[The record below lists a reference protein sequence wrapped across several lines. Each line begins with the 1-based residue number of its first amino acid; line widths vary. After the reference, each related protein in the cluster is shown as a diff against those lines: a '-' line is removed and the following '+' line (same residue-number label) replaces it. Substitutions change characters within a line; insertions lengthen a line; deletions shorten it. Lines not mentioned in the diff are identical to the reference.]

1 MKNRNFIL
9 LISGRIVTNVGDS
22 LYAVA
27 SMWLVYEMTKSN
39 FFTGLAGFLTAAPI
53 ALQFFIGPLID
64 RIEHRSILIHSQ
76 MIQAVLLAIIPLTY
90 YFDVLSA
97 WIVLVICPIASVIQ
111 QFVYPTHFS
120 ILPRIVNKNSLT
132 KANSIMTSTY
142 QLLDLILMGVS
153 GIIIAIMGA
162 VSVYMMD
169 AVAFLIAMTL
179 FYYLKFPGMKDVDV
193 DVEAEKKLSLKEEW
207 NSYKLDLKEGY
218 LFIKRSFIPKFLLA
232 AIIANFVI
240 GGVAA
245 ILPDYAA
252 FRGGSHIYGW
262 YLGAMS
268 GGLLAGSLLANIFN
282 KIPLGKVTI
291 IGFFISGLSWVFSGI
306 TNITL
311 LSILFFG
318 LSYIS
323 IGLTNVLF
331 LSSLQ
336 NILPSDVLG
345 RVFSFVA
352 GATMI
357 ASPLGSLIGGSI
369 AAFTGSFP
377 VFMSGSLGILFVSLY
392 WLIIPKLRNLPSPAN
407 FGEDGT
413 LMVKQS

>member
-1 MKNRNFIL
+1 MKKRNFIL
-9 LISGRIVTNVGDS
+9 LISGRIITNIGDS

-27 SMWLVYEMTKSN
+27 SMWLVYELTKSN

-53 ALQFFIGPLID
+53 ALQFFIGPIID
-64 RIEHRSILIHSQ
+64 RIEHRSILIYSQ
-76 MIQAVLLAIIPLTY
+76 MIQAVLLAVIPVAY

-97 WIVLVICPIASVIQ
+97 WIVLVVCPLTSMIQ

-120 ILPRIVNKNSLT
+120 ILPKIVDKESLT

-162 VSVYMMD
+162 VAVYMLD

-179 FYYLKFPGMKDVDV
+179 FYYLKFPGNRDSNEEHVGKF
-193 DVEAEKKLSLKEEW
+193 SFKEEW
-207 NSYKLDLKEGY
+207 KDYKFNLKEGY
-218 LFIKRSFIPKFLLA
+218 AFIRKTFIPKFLLA

-240 GGVAA
+240 GGVSA

-252 FRGGSHIYGW
+252 NRGGSHIYGW

-268 GGLLAGSLLANIFN
+268 GGLLIGSLMANVFN
-282 KIPLGKVTI
+282 KIPLGKITI
-291 IGFFISGLSWVFSGI
+291 VGFFISGLSWIFSGLS
-306 TNITL
+306 NITL
-311 LSILFFG
+311 LSILLFG
-318 LSYIS
+318 VSYIS

-336 NILPSDVLG
+336 SILPSDVLG

-357 ASPLGSLIGGSI
+357 AAPLGSLIGGSI
-369 AAFTGSFP
+369 ATFTGSFA

-392 WLIIPKLRNLPSPAN
+392 WIIIPKLRTLPSPAN

-413 LMVKQS
+413 LMAKQSG

>member
-1 MKNRNFIL
+1 MKTRNFIL
-9 LISGRIVTNVGDS
+9 LISGRIVTNIGDS

-27 SMWLVYEMTKSN
+27 SMWLVYELTKNN

-53 ALQFFIGPLID
+53 ALQFFIGPIID
-64 RIEHRSILIHSQ
+64 RIEHRSILIYSQ
-76 MIQAVLLAIIPLTY
+76 MLQAVLLAVIPLAY
-90 YFDVLSA
+90 YFDVLYA
-97 WIVLVICPIASVIQ
+97 WIVLTICPLASIIQ

-120 ILPRIVNKNSLT
+120 ILPKIVDKDSLT
-132 KANSIMTSTY
+132 KANSFMTSTY

-153 GIIIAIMGA
+153 GVIIAIMGA
-162 VSVYMMD
+162 VAVYMLD
-169 AVAFLIAMTL
+169 AIAFLIAMTL
-179 FYYLKFPGMKDVDV
+179 FYYLKFPGTKNVN
-193 DVEAEKKLSLKEEW
+193 VEAESKFSLKEEW
-207 NSYKLDLKEGY
+207 SSYKLDLKEGY
-218 LFIKRSFIPKFLLA
+218 SFIRRSFIPKFLLA

-240 GGVAA
+240 GGVSA

-252 FRGGSHIYGW
+252 NRGGSHIYGW

-268 GGLLAGSLLANIFN
+268 GGLLAGSFLANVFN
-282 KIPLGKVTI
+282 KIPLGRVTI
-291 IGFFISGLSWVFSGI
+291 IGFFISGLSWIFSGV
-306 TNITL
+306 TNITI
-311 LSILFFG
+311 LSILLFG
-318 LSYIS
+318 ISYIS

-336 NILPSDVLG
+336 NILPSEVLG

-369 AAFTGSFP
+369 ATFTGSFV

-392 WLIIPKLRNLPSPAN
+392 WIIIPKLRNLPSPAD

-413 LMVKQS
+413 LMAKQS

>member
-1 MKNRNFIL
+1 MKSRNFIL
-9 LISGRIVTNVGDS
+9 LISGRIVTNLGDS

-27 SMWLVYEMTKSN
+27 SMWLVYELTKSN

-53 ALQFFIGPLID
+53 ALQFLIGPLID
-64 RIEHRSILIHSQ
+64 RLEHRSILIYSQ
-76 MIQAVLLAIIPLTY
+76 MFQAVLLAVIPVAY

-97 WIVLVICPIASVIQ
+97 WIVLTICPLASMIQ

-120 ILPRIVNKNSLT
+120 ILPRIVDKESLT
-132 KANSIMTSTY
+132 KANSVMTSTY
-142 QLLDLILMGVS
+142 QLLDLILLGVS

-162 VSVYMMD
+162 VAVYMLD
-169 AVAFLIAMTL
+169 SVAFLIAMTL
-179 FYYLKFPGMKDVDV
+179 FYYLKFPGMKDVDKES
-193 DVEAEKKLSLKEEW
+193 DSNISLKEEW
-207 NSYKLDLKEGY
+207 RNYKLDLKEGY
-218 LFIKRSFIPKFLLA
+218 LFIKKSFIPKFLLA

-240 GGVAA
+240 GGVSA

-252 FRGGSHIYGW
+252 IRGGSHIYGW
-262 YLGAMS
+262 YLGSMS
-268 GGLLAGSLLANIFN
+268 GGLLVGSLLANLFN

-291 IGFFISGLSWVFSGI
+291 IGFFISGVSWIFSGI
-306 TNITL
+306 IDITI
-311 LSILFFG
+311 LSIIFYG
-318 LSYIS
+318 ISYIS

-336 NILPSDVLG
+336 NILPRHVLG

-369 AAFTGSFP
+369 ATFTGSFV

-392 WLIIPKLRNLPSPAN
+392 WVIIPRLRNLPSPAN
-407 FGEDGT
+407 FGGDGT
-413 LMVKQS
+413 LMAKQS